1 MAGARLEKLG
11 TIFSRA
17 TGLIRSGAMKEE
29 DIPMWYNIYKHF
41 PPENEPYFARKPKP
55 REIVQILYLEDVIR
69 AKFFKK
75 YGSPGLIDLNNP
87 RSTLLSERFVTKY
100 QELEKSGNF
109 LEDQLFKAT
118 EEALSLEGISFDIK
132 QPQIKQKATAQTRI
146 EDIMAESSER
156 ILESAKST
164 LAEEFQAARDKQKSN
179 KQNVDSET

>member
-69 AKFFKK
+69 A
-75 YGSPGLIDLNNP
+75 
-87 RSTLLSERFVTKY
+87 FVTKY